1 MEMKRLQ
8 VTARFANVSD
18 GNREAFRHA
27 AAEALAI
34 SSREP
39 GVLQYDWFF
48 NDGETVCVVR
58 ETFEDSNA
66 LLTHI
71 ANLGDRFA
79 KLVDLG
85 GGCELDLFGDPPS
98 MGDPGAGVQRS
109 VFRSR
114 FQGK

>member
-1 MEMKRLQ
+1 MERVQ
-8 VTARFANVSD
+8 VTARFANVAD
-18 GNREAFRHA
+18 GNREAFRHV

-48 NDGETVCVVR
+48 NDAETVCVVQ
-58 ETFEDSNA
+58 ETYEDSSA
-66 LLTHI
+66 LLAHI
-71 ANLGDRFA
+71 ANLGDTFA
-79 KLVDLG
+79 KLVELG
-85 GGCELDLFGDPPS
+85 GGCELELFGDPPS

-109 VFRSR
+109 VFRSH

>member
-1 MEMKRLQ
+1 MERVQ

-18 GNREAFRHA
+18 GNREAFRHI

-34 SSREP
+34 SRREP

-48 NDGETVCVVR
+48 NDAETVCVVQ
-58 ETFEDSNA
+58 ETYEDSSA
-66 LLTHI
+66 LLAHI
-71 ANLGDRFA
+71 ANLGDMFA

-85 GGCELDLFGDPPS
+85 GGCELELFGDPPS

-109 VFRSR
+109 VFRSH